1 MDWTEWVLIYAL
13 VICVL
18 ANLWF
23 IALVRHKDHKE
34 AVELYREQSEVYRKH
49 MELSRKSMDESQQS
63 LDQVQES
70 NRIRSEEVV
79 LLRDL
84 VEEPRAARQ
93 APDPP
98 PIRPSDSN

>member
-34 AVELYREQSEVYRKH
+34 AVELYREHGEVYRKH

-79 LLRDL
+79 LLREL
-84 VEEPRAARQ
+84 VAELRAARQ